1 LEKCEAW
8 KEEVEEEQLKAIC
21 DEQAVCKLNLAKA
34 KLKTLDS
41 TLDFKHTHKKK
52 ILFCSQNIFFLF
64 YFCFEIAKFINN
76 QVSAQDEQRPV
87 RELHNIGAVYKQNT
101 QIKTPKQTSP
111 NQNPSPIPNQKG
123 APQIPDY

>member
-52 ILFCSQNIFFLF
+52 DSFLFSKYFFLVLF
-64 YFCFEIAKFINN
+64 LF
-76 QVSAQDEQRPV
+76 
-87 RELHNIGAVYKQNT
+87 
-101 QIKTPKQTSP
+101 
-111 NQNPSPIPNQKG
+111 
-123 APQIPDY
+123 